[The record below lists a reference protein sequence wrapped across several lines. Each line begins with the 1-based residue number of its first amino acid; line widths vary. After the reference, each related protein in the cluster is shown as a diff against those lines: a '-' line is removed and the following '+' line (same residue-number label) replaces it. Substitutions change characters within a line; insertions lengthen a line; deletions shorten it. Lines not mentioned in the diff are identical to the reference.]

1 MVNVASSTGVMLDP
15 VYTGKAALGLVKE
28 LQNSSDTF
36 KGKRILFLHTGN
48 YNCTTSMPGSRGATG
63 GLDHLKNHKNVVGF
77 LSNTVPDSPKNHKTT
92 KPAFNIGPLSAC
104 QQNAI

>member
-1 MVNVASSTGVMLDP
+1 MRFLSDFVVNVASSTGVMLDP

-48 YNCTTSMPGSRGATG
+48 YNCMTSMPGSRGG
-63 GLDHLKNHKNVVGF
+63 DRGSEPPEKSQKCSRV
-77 LSNTVPDSPKNHKTT
+77 S
-92 KPAFNIGPLSAC
+92 
-104 QQNAI
+104 